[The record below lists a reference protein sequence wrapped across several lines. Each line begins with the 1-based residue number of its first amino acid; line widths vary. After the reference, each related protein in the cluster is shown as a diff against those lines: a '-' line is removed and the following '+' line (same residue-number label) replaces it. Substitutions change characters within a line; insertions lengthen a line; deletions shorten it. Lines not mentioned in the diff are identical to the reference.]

1 MVCAVLGYGHNMI
14 NRVSFQTT
22 PKALET
28 IALKYA
34 LPNLLPMT

>member
-1 MVCAVLGYGHNMI
+1 MI
-14 NRVSFQTT
+14 RALLSYRHDMIHRVSFQTT

-28 IALKYA
+28 IALKNA